1 MCAFYQEDRWLYLKS
16 KILDRPSYCKT
27 IHNELVKRKFKRVL
41 DCGTGAGDFV
51 ETLQSWIDF
60 DTLVGFDI
68 NPELIEK
75 ANLKYAKSKK
85 NIAFHVHNLYNRES
99 GRKWK
104 DFDLVTGQALLE
116 HTDMDVA
123 IPILKGFS
131 KPGGYLYFPHNY
143 MSPTM
148 FEPVF
153 DTTIDMTIVHNFDR
167 FSIEN
172 QLFEGRVCGDSQCG
186 AKLYNIFRDFGFEI
200 IHFEMSSWL
209 LYPREK
215 DGYTDEEKEVLEMMV
230 NFFYEANKSPSI
242 PLSKRIHPIILEEW
256 KKMRLQEIDDSQLVY
271 ICPQTS
277 ILVRNPG

>member
-16 KILDRPSYCKT
+16 RILDHPSYSKA
-27 IHNELVKRKFKRVL
+27 IHNELVKHKFKRVL

-51 ETLQSWIDF
+51 KMLETWINF

-68 NPELIEK
+68 NPDLVTR
-75 ANLKYAKSKK
+75 AKQKFVESKK
-85 NIAFHVHNLYNRES
+85 NIGFHVHNLYNREE

-104 DFDLVTGQALLE
+104 NFDLVTGQALLE
-116 HTDMDVA
+116 HTDMDIA

-131 KPGGYLYFPHNY
+131 KPGGLLYFPHNY

-153 DTTIDMTIVHNFDR
+153 DTTIDLAVVHNFDR

-172 QLFEGRVCGDSQCG
+172 QMFEGCVCGDSKCG
-186 AKLYNIFRDFGFEI
+186 AKLYNAFRDFGFEVL
-200 IHFEMSSWL
+200 HFEMSSWL
-209 LYPREK
+209 LYPKKKE
-215 DGYTDEEKEVLEMMV
+215 GYTPDEREILEMMV
-230 NFFYEANKSPSI
+230 DFFYKANKSPSI
-242 PLSKRIHPIILEEW
+242 PVSKRIHPIILEEW
-256 KKMRLQEIDDSQLVY
+256 KKTRLQQIEDNQLVY

-277 ILVRNPG
+277 ILVQNQG

>member
-16 KILDRPSYCKT
+16 RILDQPSYSKV
-27 IHNELVKRKFKRVL
+27 IHDELVKHKFKRVL

-51 ETLQSWIDF
+51 KILETWIDF

-75 ANLKYAKSKK
+75 AKQKFARSKK
-85 NIAFHVHNLYNRES
+85 KVGFHVHNLYNREA

-104 DFDLVTGQALLE
+104 DFNLVTGQALLE

-131 KPGGYLYFPHNY
+131 TPGGLLYFPHNY

-153 DTTIDMTIVHNFDR
+153 DTTIDLAVVHNFDR

-172 QLFEGRVCGDSQCG
+172 QMFEGRVCGDSQCG
-186 AKLYNIFRDFGFEI
+186 AKLFNTFKDFGFEVL
-200 IHFEMSSWL
+200 HFEMSSWL
-209 LYPREK
+209 LYPKGKE
-215 DGYTDEEKEVLEMMV
+215 GYTSDEREVLEMMV
-230 NFFYEANKSPSI
+230 DFFYEANKSPSI

-256 KKMRLQEIDDSQLVY
+256 KKVRLQQIDDNQLVY

-277 ILVRNPG
+277 ILVRNLG

>member
-16 KILDRPSYCKT
+16 RILDQPSYSKV
-27 IHNELVKRKFKRVL
+27 IHDELVKHKFKRVL

-51 ETLQSWIDF
+51 KILETWIDF

-75 ANLKYAKSKK
+75 AKQKFAPSKK
-85 NIAFHVHNLYNRES
+85 KIGFHVHNLYNREA

-131 KPGGYLYFPHNY
+131 VPGGLLYFPHNY

-153 DTTIDMTIVHNFDR
+153 DTTIDLAVVHNFDR

-172 QLFEGRVCGDSQCG
+172 QMFEGRVCGDSQCG
-186 AKLYNIFRDFGFEI
+186 AKLFNTFKDFGFEVLQ
-200 IHFEMSSWL
+200 FEMSSWL
-209 LYPREK
+209 LYPKGKE
-215 DGYTDEEKEVLEMMV
+215 GYTSDEREVLEMMV
-230 NFFYEANKSPSI
+230 DFFYEANKSPSI

-256 KKMRLQEIDDSQLVY
+256 KKVRLQQIDDNQLVY

-277 ILVRNPG
+277 ILVRNLG